1 MQREKIGTHVLLV
14 RKGTT
19 SVFWIQWLESLDGPV
34 GGQLSEGEEL
44 GEVDDAES
52 FIYRLLNK
60 VQRTRFMYIK

>member
-1 MQREKIGTHVLLV
+1 MLCGPRILFV
-14 RKGTT
+14 
-19 SVFWIQWLESLDGPV
+19 DGEGFDGAE
-34 GGQLSEGEEL
+34 GGLLSEGEEL

>member
-1 MQREKIGTHVLLV
+1 MTQVLINLKKIMQREKIGTHVLLV

-44 GEVDDAES
+44 GEVDGES
-52 FIYRLLNK
+52 FI
-60 VQRTRFMYIK
+60 